1 MNKFLELSKFTFRK
15 VYKLISRVII
25 IDEKSLKRKMIKV
38 LDMQFIRYA
47 NMFSKV
53 THISTNHCFEYNNA
67 IVFAVPRNLVQ
78 KAIGIDSSN
87 LKTLSQILRK
97 KVKIVA
103 VPNGRE
109 DIENFVSVITYP
121 IKFKSI
127 DIKENEAIINSNSQ
141 DKAMLIGRNKCRL
154 NEMQNV
160 LEQYF
165 GIKKVMI
172 K

>member
-1 MNKFLELSKFTFRK
+1 MANK
-15 VYKLISRVII
+15 I
-25 IDEKSLKRKMIKV
+25 

-47 NMFSKV
+47 NLFNRV
-53 THISTNHCFEYNNA
+53 TRIRTNHCFLYNNA
-67 IVFAVPRNLVQ
+67 IVFAVPRRLVSR
-78 KAIGIDSSN
+78 AIGHENMN
-87 LKTLSQILRK
+87 LKRLSEILGK

-103 VPNGRE
+103 IPNGRE

-121 IKFKSI
+121 IKFKAI
-127 DIKENEAIINSNSQ
+127 EIRENDAIINANSQ
-141 DKAMLIGRNKCRL
+141 SKACLIGRDKCRL